1 MPAPLAQAWKP
12 ALIAAVVVVYIS
24 AVGLIEQ
31 FAEVYAIGTQVS
43 LARVMLLLPLFLAGW
58 VATRPRVERGER
70 KVLAMP
76 QAALSGAVT
85 GLVGGALVGVVL
97 LVVDAV
103 DPDTIGEVFIAVSAK
118 LLGILSFD
126 QSLGA
131 GIVLWL
137 VLGAAVGALGGVVR
151 ALSPGARRV
160 VLAGPL
166 TIGVL
171 AILQRVVSTAIKELN
186 ASPDFL
192 YDSKTSGLTWV
203 GGIAAAVIVTLAVV
217 GRDVLRSRP
226 EDAAE
231 APVVRPLAAAGAG
244 FGRFT
249 TRQLVQGAIAV
260 VAVLALPWVIGT
272 ALSGTVGTVMIFILL
287 GLGLNIVVGF
297 AGLLDLGYVA
307 FFAFGAYATAV
318 LTGGQVNTTEGAA
331 DPAFSLGLNFYIAV
345 PLVVLLAAGVGL
357 LIGSPVLR
365 LRGDYLAI
373 VTLGLG
379 EVVSTL
385 VTSKW
390 AEGLVGGPQGMR
402 DITGGNIGPTD
413 FQNNPRHFYYL
424 ALVFVLLALYTSWR
438 LQYSRVGR
446 AWNAMREDE
455 QVADAMGISITRY
468 KLLAFATGGAIGSL
482 GGALLAVQLGSLT
495 PRSFDVNVSILALA
509 VVILGGLGSLRGVMI
524 GAFALVGLPGFLR
537 EFEEFRP
544 LALGAVIIAI
554 MLLRPQGILPNVR
567 VTEDIA
573 EEDREQDAWARAAAS
588 AAGQSATDTTAV
600 EPA

>member
-1 MPAPLAQAWKP
+1 MPAPPARAGKP
-12 ALIAAVVVVYIS
+12 ALIAAIAIVYIS
-24 AVGLIEQ
+24 AVGLVEQ
-31 FAEVYAIGTQVS
+31 FADVYAIGTQVS
-43 LARVMLLLPLFLAGW
+43 LARVILLLPLFLAGW
-58 VATRPRVERGER
+58 SATRPRVERGAR
-70 KVLAMP
+70 RVLSLP
-76 QAALSGAVT
+76 QAAAGGAVT
-85 GLVGGALVGVVL
+85 GLVGGAMVGAVL

-103 DPDTIGEVFIAVSAK
+103 DPDTIGEVLIAVSAK
-118 LLGILSFD
+118 LAGIVSFD
-126 QSLGA
+126 QSLGV

-137 VLGAAVGALGGVVR
+137 VLGTLMGALGGGVR

-171 AILQRVVSTAIKELN
+171 AILQRVVSTAIKELGYR
-186 ASPDFL
+186 PTFL

-217 GRDVLRSRP
+217 GPDILRSGP
-226 EDAAE
+226 GDEPSPAG
-231 APVVRPLAAAGAG
+231 APRAAAATG
-244 FGRFT
+244 FGGFT
-249 TRQLVQGAIAV
+249 TRQLVQGVIAV
-260 VAVLALPWVIGT
+260 IVALALPWVIGT

-318 LTGGQVNTTEGAA
+318 LTGAQVNTTDGAA
-331 DPAFSLGLNFYIAV
+331 DPAFSLGLNFYVAV
-345 PLVVLLAAGVGL
+345 PFVVLLAAGVGL
-357 LIGSPVLR
+357 LIGAPVLR

-402 DITGGNIGPTD
+402 DITGGDIGPTD

-424 ALVFVLLALYTSWR
+424 ALFFVLLALYASWR

-455 QVADAMGISITRY
+455 QVADAMGISTTRY

-482 GGALLAVQLGSLT
+482 GGALLAIQLGSLT

-509 VVILGGLGSLRGVMI
+509 VVILGGLGSLRGVVV

-567 VTEDIA
+567 VSEDIA
-573 EEDREQDAWARAAAS
+573 DEDRDQDAWAR
-588 AAGQSATDTTAV
+588 SATSGQPPGEPAV
-600 EPA
+600 EPAT

>member
-1 MPAPLAQAWKP
+1 MPAPLSRAWKP
-12 ALIAAVVVVYIS
+12 ALIATIVVVYIS

-31 FAEVYAIGTQVS
+31 FAEVYAIGTVVS

-70 KVLAMP
+70 KVLSLP
-76 QAALSGAVT
+76 DAALNGAIT
-85 GLVGGALVGVVL
+85 GLVAGAMVSVVL
-97 LVVDAV
+97 VVVNAV
-103 DPDTIGEVFIAVSAK
+103 DPDVIGEVLIAVSAK
-118 LLGILSFD
+118 LFGIVNFDKGLGT
-126 QSLGA
+126 

-137 VLGAAVGALGGVVR
+137 VLGAVAGALGGVVR

-160 VLAGPL
+160 ALAGPV

-171 AILQRVVSTAIKELN
+171 AILQRVVSTAIKELGFRPN
-186 ASPDFL
+186 FL
-192 YDSKTSGLTWV
+192 YDSKTSGLTWT
-203 GGIAAAVIVTLAVV
+203 GGIALAVIVTLAVV

-226 EDAAE
+226 EGTA
-231 APVVRPLAAAGAG
+231 LAGPSARGG
-244 FGRFT
+244 TPTVGPFT
-249 TRQLVQGAIAV
+249 TRQLVQGAIAAV
-260 VAVLALPWVIGT
+260 VVLALPWVIGT

-307 FFAFGAYATAV
+307 FFAFGAYATAL
-318 LTGGQVNTTEGAA
+318 LTGAQVNTSEGAA

-345 PLVVLLAAGVGL
+345 PIVVLLAAGMGL

-402 DITGGNIGPTD
+402 DVTGANVGPTD

-424 ALVFVLLALYTSWR
+424 ALVFVLLALYASWR

-455 QVADAMGISITRY
+455 QVADAMGISTTRY

-509 VVILGGLGSLRGVMI
+509 VVILGGLGSLRGVMV

-554 MLLRPQGILPNVR
+554 MLLRPQGILPNIR
-567 VTEDIA
+567 KTEDIA
-573 EEDREQDAWARAAAS
+573 EEDRAQDAWAR
-588 AAGQSATDTTAV
+588 SATSGQPTDEPAV

>member
-1 MPAPLAQAWKP
+1 MPAPLARAWKP
-12 ALIAAVVVVYIS
+12 ALIAGIVVVYVS

-43 LARVMLLLPLFLAGW
+43 LARVLLLLPLFLAGW
-58 VATRPRVERGER
+58 VATRTTVERGER

-85 GLVGGALVGVVL
+85 GLVGGAMVSIVL
-97 LVVDAV
+97 LAVDAI
-103 DPDTIGEVFIAVSAK
+103 DPDTIGEVLIAVSTK
-118 LLGILSFD
+118 LLGIVSFD
-126 QSLGA
+126 QSLGT

-137 VLGAAVGALGGVVR
+137 VLGAVVGALGGVVR

-171 AILQRVVSTAIKELN
+171 AILQRVVSTAIKELGFR
-186 ASPDFL
+186 PDFL
-192 YDSKTSGLTWV
+192 YDSKTSGLTWA

-226 EDAAE
+226 E
-231 APVVRPLAAAGAG
+231 AAAAPAARPAAASTGLG
-244 FGRFT
+244 GFT
-249 TRQLVQGAIAV
+249 TRQLVQGAVAII
-260 VAVLALPWVIGT
+260 AVLALPWVIGT

-307 FFAFGAYATAV
+307 FFAFGAYATAL
-318 LTGGQVNTTEGAA
+318 LTGAQVNTTDGAG
-331 DPAFSLGLNFYIAV
+331 DPAFSLGLNFYVAI
-345 PLVVLLAAGVGL
+345 PIVVLLAAGVGL
-357 LIGSPVLR
+357 LVGSPVLR

-402 DITGGNIGPTD
+402 DITGGDIGPTD

-455 QVADAMGISITRY
+455 QVADAMGISTTRY

-482 GGALLAVQLGSLT
+482 GGALLAIQLGSLT

-509 VVILGGLGSLRGVMI
+509 VVILGGLGSLRGVMV
-524 GAFALVGLPGFLR
+524 GSLALVGLPGFLR

-573 EEDREQDAWARAAAS
+573 DEDRDQDAWARAAA
-588 AAGQSATDTTAV
+588 GQPATETSAV

>member
-1 MPAPLAQAWKP
+1 MPAPLARAWKP

-70 KVLAMP
+70 KVLTVP

-85 GLVGGALVGVVL
+85 GVAGGALVGLVL

-103 DPDTIGEVFIAVSAK
+103 DPDTIGEVLIAVSAK

-131 GIVLWL
+131 GSGLWL
-137 VLGAAVGALGGVVR
+137 VLGAVVGALGGVVR
-151 ALSPGARRV
+151 ALSAGARRV

-186 ASPDFL
+186 ASPNFL

-226 EDAAE
+226 EGVAAP
-231 APVVRPLAAAGAG
+231 AARPPAAVRAGLG
-244 FGRFT
+244 GFT

-402 DITGGNIGPTD
+402 DITGANIGPTD

-588 AAGQSATDTTAV
+588 AAGQQATDTTAV

>member
-1 MPAPLAQAWKP
+1 MPAPLARAWKP

-43 LARVMLLLPLFLAGW
+43 LARVMLLLPVLLAGW
-58 VATRPRVERGER
+58 VATRSRVERGER

-85 GLVGGALVGVVL
+85 GLVGGAMVGLVL

-103 DPDTIGEVFIAVSAK
+103 DPDTIGEVLIAVSAK

-137 VLGAAVGALGGVVR
+137 VLGAVVGALGGVVR

-203 GGIAAAVIVTLAVV
+203 GGIGAAVIVTLAVV

-226 EDAAE
+226 EGAAV
-231 APVVRPLAAAGAG
+231 APVVQPPGAAGTG
-244 FGRFT
+244 FGGFT
-249 TRQLVQGAIAV
+249 TRQLVQGAVAI

-307 FFAFGAYATAV
+307 FFAFGAYTTAV

-402 DITGGNIGPTD
+402 DITGGDIGPTD

-588 AAGQSATDTTAV
+588 AAGQPATDTTAV

>member
-1 MPAPLAQAWKP
+1 MPAPLARAWKP
-12 ALIAAVVVVYIS
+12 ALIAAITVVYIS
-24 AVGLIEQ
+24 AVGLVEQ
-31 FAEVYAIGTQVS
+31 FADVYAIGTQVS
-43 LARVMLLLPLFLAGW
+43 LARVILLLPLFLAGW
-58 VATRPRVERGER
+58 LSTRPRVERGER
-70 KVLAMP
+70 RVLTMP
-76 QAALSGAVT
+76 QAATGGAVT
-85 GLVGGALVGVVL
+85 GLVGGAMVSAVL

-103 DPDTIGEVFIAVSAK
+103 DPDTVGEVLIAVSTK
-118 LLGILSFD
+118 LLGIVSFD
-126 QSLGA
+126 QSLGT

-137 VLGAAVGALGGVVR
+137 VLGALMGALGGVVR

-171 AILQRVVSTAIKELN
+171 AILQRVVSTAIKELGYR
-186 ASPDFL
+186 PTFL

-217 GRDVLRSRP
+217 GRDILRSRP
-226 EDAAE
+226 GDEPSPVG
-231 APVVRPLAAAGAG
+231 APRAAAAGLGG
-244 FGRFT
+244 FS
-249 TRQLVQGAIAV
+249 TRQLVQGLIAIV
-260 VAVLALPWVIGT
+260 VVLALPWVIGT

-307 FFAFGAYATAV
+307 FFAFGAYTTAV
-318 LTGGQVNTTEGAA
+318 LTGAQVNTTDGAA
-331 DPAFSLGLNFYIAV
+331 DPAFSLGLNFYVAV
-345 PLVVLLAAGVGL
+345 PFVVLLAAGLGL

-402 DITGGNIGPTD
+402 DITGGDIGPTD

-424 ALVFVLLALYTSWR
+424 ALFFVLLALYASWR

-455 QVADAMGISITRY
+455 QVADAMGISTTRY

-482 GGALLAVQLGSLT
+482 GGALLAIQLGSLT

-509 VVILGGLGSLRGVMI
+509 VVILGGLGSLRGVVV

-567 VTEDIA
+567 VSEDIA
-573 EEDREQDAWARAAAS
+573 DEDREQDAWAR
-588 AAGQSATDTTAV
+588 SATSGQPAGEPAV
-600 EPA
+600 EPAT

>member
-1 MPAPLAQAWKP
+1 MNPAAALKRGWPA
-12 ALIAAVVVVYIS
+12 ALIAAIVVVYVS
-24 AVGLIEQ
+24 TVGLIEQ
-31 FAEVYAIGTQVS
+31 FAEVYAIGTQVT
-43 LARVMLLLPLFLAGW
+43 LARVILLLPLFIAGW

-70 KVLAMP
+70 IVQGLPEAP
-76 QAALSGAVT
+76 LNGAIT
-85 GLVGGALVGVVL
+85 GLLVGLMVSLVL
-97 LVVDAV
+97 LVVDAIGADV
-103 DPDTIGEVFIAVSAK
+103 IGEVLIAVSTK
-118 LLGILSFD
+118 LLGIVSFD
-126 QSLGA
+126 QSLGT

-137 VLGAAVGALGGVVR
+137 VLGAVVGALGGVVR
-151 ALSPGARRV
+151 ALSPSARRV
-160 VLAGPL
+160 ALAGPV

-171 AILQRVVSTAIKELN
+171 AILQRVVSTAIKELGFR
-186 ASPDFL
+186 PDFL
-192 YDSKTSGLTWV
+192 YDSKTAGLTWV
-203 GGIAAAVIVTLAVV
+203 GGIGAAVIATAAVV

-226 EDAAE
+226 EGMP
-231 APVVRPLAAAGAG
+231 APVRSTGAG
-244 FGRFT
+244 GVGGFSP
-249 TRQLVQGAIAV
+249 RQLAQFAVAAV
-260 VAVLALPWVIGT
+260 VVLALPWVIGT
-272 ALSGTVGTVMIFILL
+272 ALSGTLGTVMIFILL

-318 LTGGQVNTTEGAA
+318 LTGAQVNTTDGAA
-331 DPAFSLGLNFYIAV
+331 DPAFSLGLNFYVAI
-345 PLVVLLAAGVGL
+345 PIVVVLAAGAGL
-357 LIGSPVLR
+357 LVGSPVLR

-402 DITGGNIGPTD
+402 DVTGGDIGPTD

-438 LQYSRVGR
+438 LQYSRIGR

-455 QVADAMGISITRY
+455 QVADAMGISTTRY

-509 VVILGGLGSLRGVMI
+509 VVILGGLGSLRGVMV

-567 VTEDIA
+567 KTEDIA
-573 EEDREQDAWARAAAS
+573 DEDRAQDAWAR
-588 AAGQSATDTTAV
+588 SATSGQPTDEPAAV

>member
-1 MPAPLAQAWKP
+1 MPAPLARAWRP
-12 ALIAAVVVVYIS
+12 ALIAAIVVVYIS

-43 LARVMLLLPLFLAGW
+43 LARVILLLPLFLGGW
-58 VATRPRVERGER
+58 VATRPRVERGQR

-76 QAALSGAVT
+76 QAALGGAVT
-85 GLVGGALVGVVL
+85 GVVGGAMVSVVL
-97 LVVDAV
+97 LMVDAV
-103 DPDTIGEVFIAVSAK
+103 GPDTIGEVLIAVSTK
-118 LLGILSFD
+118 LLGIVSFD
-126 QSLGA
+126 QSLGT
-131 GIVLWL
+131 GIALWL
-137 VLGAAVGALGGVVR
+137 VLGGVVGAVGGAVR
-151 ALSPGARRV
+151 ALSPGARRL
-160 VLAGPL
+160 VLAGPV

-171 AILQRVVSTAIKELN
+171 AILQRVVSTAIKELGFR
-186 ASPDFL
+186 PDFL
-192 YDSKTSGLTWV
+192 YDSKTSGLTWA
-203 GGIAAAVIVTLAVV
+203 GGIAAAVLVTLAVV
-217 GRDVLRSRP
+217 GRDVLRSKP
-226 EDAAE
+226 EEGAS
-231 APVVRPLAAAGAG
+231 PPVRPPATAGTAFGG
-244 FGRFT
+244 FS
-249 TRQLVQGAIAV
+249 TRQLVQGVIAI

-307 FFAFGAYATAV
+307 FFAFGAYATAL
-318 LTGGQVNTTEGAA
+318 LTGAQVNTTEGAG

-345 PLVVLLAAGVGL
+345 PFVVLLAAGVGL

-402 DITGGNIGPTD
+402 DITGGDIGPTD

-424 ALVFVLLALYTSWR
+424 ALVFVLVALYASWR

-455 QVADAMGISITRY
+455 QVADAMGISTTRY

-482 GGALLAVQLGSLT
+482 GGALLAIQLGSLT

-509 VVILGGLGSLRGVMI
+509 VVILGGLGSLRGVMV

-573 EEDREQDAWARAAAS
+573 DEDRAQDAWAR
-588 AAGQSATDTTAV
+588 SATSGQPADEPAV

>member
-1 MPAPLAQAWKP
+1 MPAPLARAWMP
-12 ALIAAVVVVYIS
+12 ALIAAVVVAYIS
-24 AVGLIEQ
+24 AVGLVEQ
-31 FAEVYAIGTQVS
+31 FAEVYAIGTVVS
-43 LARVMLLLPLFLAGW
+43 LARVMLLLPLLLAGW
-58 VATRPRVERGER
+58 VAARSRVERGQR
-70 KVLAMP
+70 KVLTMP
-76 QAALSGAVT
+76 EAALRGAVT
-85 GLVGGALVGVVL
+85 GLLAGAMVSMVV

-103 DPDTIGEVFIAVSAK
+103 DPDVIGEVLIAVSAK
-118 LLGILSFD
+118 LLGIVSFD
-126 QSLGA
+126 RSLGT

-137 VLGAAVGALGGVVR
+137 VLGAVMGALGGVIR

-160 VLAGPL
+160 ALAAPL
-166 TIGVL
+166 TIGGL
-171 AILQRVVSTAIKELN
+171 AILQRVVSTAIKELGFR
-186 ASPDFL
+186 PDFL
-192 YDSKTSGLTWV
+192 YDSKTAGLTWS
-203 GGIAAAVIVTLAVV
+203 GGIALAVIVTLATV

-226 EDAAE
+226 EGATATSTPRPVAATG
-231 APVVRPLAAAGAG
+231 LGG
-244 FGRFT
+244 FT
-249 TRQLVQGAIAV
+249 TRQLVQGAVAV
-260 VAVLALPWVIGT
+260 VVVLALPWVIGT

-318 LTGGQVNTTEGAA
+318 LTGAQVNTTEGAA
-331 DPAFSLGLNFYIAV
+331 DPAFSLGLNFYVAV

-357 LIGSPVLR
+357 LVGSPVLR

-402 DITGGNIGPTD
+402 DVTGGDIGPTD

-424 ALVFVLLALYTSWR
+424 ALVFVLVALYASWR

-455 QVADAMGISITRY
+455 QVADAMGISTTRY

-509 VVILGGLGSLRGVMI
+509 VVILGGLGSLRGVMV

-567 VTEDIA
+567 RTDDIA
-573 EEDREQDAWARAAAS
+573 EEDRAQDAWAR
-588 AAGQSATDTTAV
+588 SATSGQPTDQPAA